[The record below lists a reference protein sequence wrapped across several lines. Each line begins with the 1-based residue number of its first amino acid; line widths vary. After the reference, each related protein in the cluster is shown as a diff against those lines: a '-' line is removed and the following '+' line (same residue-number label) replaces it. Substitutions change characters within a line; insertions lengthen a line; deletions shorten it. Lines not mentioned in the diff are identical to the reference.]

1 MPIAVHSVTWARR
14 SMVLVWV
21 WAALNRRF
29 LALLL
34 SLLGHAVAIG
44 LLLLWSK
51 STAPEKKPKLRPVTI
66 RALSN
71 DAWAQNRG
79 KTSAP
84 SSATKPKHEAPPK
97 GQIVDVAPGNNQR
110 PDESKFLAETNNRI
124 EKETRAREQTNTYSR
139 ATAKTQP
146 KPEAAPAAKGLTGG
160 RAAPP
165 VSAVSALDRLTGN
178 NGRPQRLT
186 QLLQEAASGKESN
199 LAAPD
204 KAGQE
209 DGEVVPAVT
218 GDSTEQGGGAPP
230 DDLSKVE
237 KGAGTYLN
245 TREWKYAAFFNRV
258 KQAVA
263 ARWKPMERL
272 RSKDPGADRN
282 LGTRDRITVLGVS
295 LRPDGTIADIYVSES
310 SGVELL
316 DQESIQAFE
325 RAAPFANPP
334 EALVENGLIRFAF
347 GFNVMN
353 DSAMRFR

>member
-1 MPIAVHSVTWARR
+1 
-14 SMVLVWV
+14 MVLVRV
-21 WAALNRRF
+21 RAAVNRRF

-44 LLLLWSK
+44 LFLLWSQY
-51 STAPEKKPKLRPVTI
+51 TAPEKKPKLRPVTI
-66 RALSN
+66 RPISGE
-71 DAWAQNRG
+71 AWAHNRG
-79 KTSAP
+79 KTSSA
-84 SSATKPKHEAPPK
+84 SSPIKPKHEAPPK
-97 GQIVDVAPGNNQR
+97 GQIVDVAPGNDKR
-110 PDESKFLAETNNRI
+110 PEESKYLAETNNRV

-146 KPEAAPAAKGLTGG
+146 KPEAAPAVKGQTGG

-186 QLLQEAASGKESN
+186 QLLQEAAAGKESN
-199 LAAPD
+199 LDAQD

-209 DGEVVPAVT
+209 DGQAATAVT
-218 GDSTEQGGGAPP
+218 GDATEQGGGAPP
-230 DDLSKVE
+230 DDLSNVE
-237 KGAGTYLN
+237 KGEGTYLN

-272 RSKDPGADRN
+272 RAKDPGADRN
-282 LGTRDRITVLGVS
+282 LGMRDRITVLGVS

-347 GFNVMN
+347 SFNVMN